1 MLHALFLNCTL
12 KASREPSN
20 TEALIRDVIAYW
32 KQEDVTSEIVRIV
45 DHQVAFGVTEDEG
58 NGDEWPVIFEK
69 VKRADIVVIGTP
81 LWLGEKSSVATQ
93 VIERLYGGSGLTN
106 DLRTSNL
113 LQQGRWRHRHGE

>member
-12 KASREPSN
+12 KASHEPSN

-81 LWLGEKSSVATQ
+81 LWLGEKVVLRRKS
-93 VIERLYGGSGLTN
+93 LN
-106 DLRTSNL
+106 DCTE
-113 LQQGRWRHRHGE
+113 GAV